1 MPSRNK
7 QIRDRVTKMNNAWA
21 QGAATATL
29 KGFTQAAFQADI
41 TAAENEEQVIADME
55 TQLKLRKVALET
67 KYKKLNEDS
76 INIREGV
83 EGHEDFG
90 ADHPLYEAMGFVR
103 SSVRKS
109 GLTRKRNQG
118 SGPGSAS

>member
-1 MPSRNK
+1 MTTRNK
-7 QIRDRVTKMNNAWA
+7 RIRDRVTKMNNAWA
-21 QGAATATL
+21 QGASTATL
-29 KGFTQAAFQADI
+29 KGITLLAFQADL
-41 TAAENEEQVIADME
+41 AAAANEEQVIADME
-55 TQLKLRKVALET
+55 AQLKLRKVALES

-109 GLTRKRNQG
+109 GLTRKKNPP
-118 SGPGSAS
+118 SSGSAS

>member
-1 MPSRNK
+1 MTTRNK
-7 QIRDRVTKMNNAWA
+7 RIRDRVTQMNNAWA

-29 KGFTQAAFQADI
+29 KGITQTAFQADI

-55 TQLKLRKVALET
+55 AQLKLRKVALDS

-76 INIREGV
+76 VKIRDGV

-90 ADHPLYEAMGFVR
+90 PDHPLYEAMGFVR
-103 SSVRKS
+103 ASVRKS
-109 GLTRKRNQG
+109 GLTRQRKQAPT
-118 SGPGSAS
+118 SGSAS